1 MSTDESSTK
10 VRGGILLAKALAE
23 KQIEMV
29 YTLSGGFINP
39 VLEGLMEYQIPVV
52 NLPHEQVAGNMADAW
67 ARLNRKP
74 VVCLVGPE
82 GFANAVPAMAEAY
95 FQRSPVIFITGSST
109 TKRAGRGGFKE
120 IAHNRVAEPIT
131 KYTISVTAGERIA
144 AGPESAHYEQGTRI
158 NPVLM
163 WSASD

>member
-1 MSTDESSTK
+1 MATDNSSTK
-10 VRGGILLAKALAE
+10 VRGGMLLAKALAE

-29 YTLSGGFINP
+29 FTLSGGFINT
-39 VLEGLMEYQIPVV
+39 VLEGLMEYEIPVV

-109 TKRAGRGGFKE
+109 LKRSGRGGFKE

-131 KYTISVTAGERIA
+131 KYTISVTA
-144 AGPESAHYEQGTRI
+144 
-158 NPVLM
+158 
-163 WSASD
+163 